1 MIPAFVRTAVATAA
15 LISSLAACTSLH
27 VTSDVNADLIGSVHC
42 RTFAWA
48 GSFRGASP
56 LRGTIAN
63 PVNEVRLRAAI
74 SAHFA
79 ASGVQEAT
87 ADPDCLVGYGIGAR
101 DVVAG
106 AYPYGYGYYGWGWG
120 YPYGPYGPYGYYGYY
135 GGPWVYSE
143 GIITIDLFDAK
154 SHQALWHASV
164 NQNLIGSSN
173 AEAERRIGEAV
184 ALLFTR
190 YPYPPAHATPAPAPP
205 TPAAPS

>member
-1 MIPAFVRTAVATAA
+1 MMIPAFVRSGVVAAA

-63 PVNEVRLRAAI
+63 PVNEIRLRSAI
-74 SAHFA
+74 AAHFA
-79 ASGVQEAT
+79 ASGVQETT

-101 DVVAG
+101 DVVGG
-106 AYPYGYGYYGWGWG
+106 AYPYGYYGWG
-120 YPYGPYGPYGYYGYY
+120 YPYGPYGYYGYY